1 MRFTRWVQGE
11 HMALVV
17 PLATVQMFDLASIE
31 AKNQIGILMRVFRQT
46 GMPPIAILRQNQ
58 ITQPDLRAFNSEV
71 ISRQEFHMSHDSL

>member
-1 MRFTRWVQGE
+1 MRFARRMQGE
-11 HMALVV
+11 HMALVA